1 MIAVWLSSS
10 LSRIRRTEFLL
21 RDELQRAF
29 RDLHQTQ
36 AQLLASEK
44 ALTQTQLVAA
54 LSHELNNP
62 IGVIVSTLATQQKL
76 VQHFEEKLPPEAR
89 NRQEISRLLQT
100 SRDLNQAC
108 RNASQR
114 VTDLL
119 ERLREFSHLDEA
131 ERKPIDL
138 NGELLKALDLVIAET
153 RSTAQ
158 IERELAELPEIVCQP
173 QKVSM
178 ALACLLRNALQ
189 AVRDGEGLIKLSTVH
204 LNGCVEIIIEDNG
217 MGIDPA
223 ELKAIFDPKFV
234 PRAGKIRT
242 SWGLAT
248 SQQIFLQHKGQLEMQ
263 SLPGQGTRVK
273 VTLPVS

>member
-76 VQHFEEKLPPEAR
+76 VQHFEEKLPLEAR
-89 NRQEISRLLQT
+89 NLQEISRLLQT

-131 ERKPIDL
+131 ERKPVDL

-153 RSTAQ
+153 RSTAHVEQ
-158 IERELAELPEIVCQP
+158 DLAVLPTIVCQP
-173 QKVSM
+173 QKVSL

-189 AVRDGEGLIKLSTVH
+189 AVRDGGGVIKLSTVH
-204 LNGCVEIIIEDNG
+204 LNGHVEIIIEDNG
-217 MGIDPA
+217 IGIDPA
-223 ELKAIFDPKFV
+223 ELKAMFDPKFV

-248 SQQIFLQHKGQLEMQ
+248 SQQIFLQHKGRLEMQ

-273 VTLPVS
+273 ITLPVT